1 MFCVYIVAW
10 KSELMMVRYSIS
22 STGYFCHGVCG
33 DNIAFPQPAAHIRA
47 WSNGRLGGVEFL
59 RNLFLNDP
67 KLHELREPIGFPC
80 GSHVT
85 FTLYGPGKKM
95 PIEADS
101 MAMEVSGLKV
111 QCLHFFVAETSEVE
125 CYLKNNNDVWARVV
139 GFMQGCI

>member
-1 MFCVYIVAW
+1 
-10 KSELMMVRYSIS
+10 
-22 STGYFCHGVCG
+22 
-33 DNIAFPQPAAHIRA
+33 
-47 WSNGRLGGVEFL
+47 
-59 RNLFLNDP
+59 
-67 KLHELREPIGFPC
+67 
-80 GSHVT
+80 
-85 FTLYGPGKKM
+85 M